1 MRARLNILVFSS
13 CLICGIVGTHVVVCL
28 ADDNL
33 KSQPTQVTPPAPP
46 MPQAPIDFFRG
57 LLSLSPAERG
67 KLLDERSLAP
77 EQKRILLA
85 KIKEYEAMT
94 PEQRELRLGVTE
106 LRWYLAPLMRTA
118 PKDRREQMQR
128 IPEEKRKLVEE
139 RLRHWDELSPAQQK
153 DFLEN
158 EMAVQYFL
166 RLQSITPKEKATYLE
181 TFSAERREKL
191 EADLARWL
199 ALPTEKRERMREGF
213 QRFFDLNPSEKEKTL
228 GKLSEVERA
237 QMERTL
243 QTYQALPENQRR
255 HCIESFGKISNMS
268 RSERD
273 QFLRKAE
280 LWQEM
285 TPAERQSWRE
295 LVHKLPQLPPLPP
308 GLKFMPPLP
317 PSPQM
322 ATNSLR

>member
-1 MRARLNILVFSS
+1 MR
-13 CLICGIVGTHVVVCL
+13 VVVCQ

-33 KSQPTQVTPPAPP
+33 RSQPTQVAPPAPP

-67 KLLDERSLAP
+67 KLLDERSLLP
-77 EQKRILLA
+77 EQRRTLLA
-85 KIKEYEAMT
+85 KIKEYEVMT

-118 PKDRREQMQR
+118 PKDRHEQMQR

-139 RLRHWDELSPAQQK
+139 RLRHWDELSSAQQK

-166 RLQSITPKEKATYLE
+166 RLQSITPEQKATYLE

-199 ALPTEKRERMREGF
+199 ALPTEKRERMCEGF

-243 QTYQALPENQRR
+243 QTFQALPENQRR

-280 LWQEM
+280 RWQEM
-285 TPAERQSWRE
+285 TPAERKSWRE

-308 GLKFMPPLP
+308 GLKFPPMPPT
-317 PSPQM
+317 PQM